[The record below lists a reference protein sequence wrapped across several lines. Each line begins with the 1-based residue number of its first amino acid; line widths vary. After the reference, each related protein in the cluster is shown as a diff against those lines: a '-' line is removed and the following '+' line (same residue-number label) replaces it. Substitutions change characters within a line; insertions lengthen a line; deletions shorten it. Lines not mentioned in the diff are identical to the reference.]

1 MSYIEQKKSLFMIVV
16 RQFPLYLMGCKLK
29 FIQENILTLKILTSE
44 WLVTNLENLLEIE
57 NSHYIKLNS

>member
-29 FIQENILTLKILTSE
+29 FIQENILTLKILISE
-44 WLVTNLENLLEIE
+44 WWVTNLENLPEIE